1 MYRIIVVDDEMLALK
16 RFEHIVQKDNRVKLI
31 QSFSDGQSA
40 LDFIKDNTIDIA
52 FLDIEMPE
60 INGLELANKMQEIDP
75 YINIIF
81 VTAYDQYALEAFK
94 AHAIGY
100 LLKPLDINAFSEQVG
115 QFARNAE
122 PRKLKSVSSDESPTQ
137 KRLIV
142 KLLGQSICYDES
154 SPNTPI
160 TFRTTKAYELFALLV
175 HHYKTPLAKF
185 TILDTLFPEADY
197 DKANKLFYVSCSYLR
212 SAFSKLNYPEVL
224 IRDNDNYRINT
235 SILDCDY
242 ITLLESEKKLADMS
256 TKELIEL
263 SLLCA
268 GEYHMGKSYDWALET
283 KAYIETLSRKILLSL
298 ADAYI
303 ADGNTLDAISTL
315 EKCLMNDP
323 LNEEVVDKLIR
334 LLINNNQL
342 SKARAIFSTFE
353 SKIQDELGLDPNPAL
368 RKLLK

>member
-1 MYRIIVVDDEMLALK
+1 MYRIIVVDDEMLAIK

-40 LDFIKDNTIDIA
+40 LDFVKENTIDIA

-100 LLKPLDINAFSEQVG
+100 LLKPLDFTAFSNEVSQV
-115 QFARNAE
+115 ARNTE
-122 PRKLKSVSSDESPTQ
+122 PRNIKATSIEPANTS

-142 KLLGQSICYDES
+142 RVLGQSLCYDES
-154 SPNTPI
+154 SSNTPI

-185 TILDTLFPEADY
+185 TILDTLFPDSDY

-235 SILDCDY
+235 DIIDCDY
-242 ITLLESEKKLADMS
+242 ITLLETEKRFS
-256 TKELIEL
+256 TLSTNELVEL
-263 SLLCA
+263 SNLCG

-283 KAYIETLSRKILLSL
+283 KAYIETLTKKILIAL

-303 ADGNTLDAISTL
+303 ADGNMLDAISTL
-315 EKCLMNDP
+315 EKYLMNDS
-323 LNEEVVDKLIR
+323 LNEDVVEKLIH
-334 LLINNNQL
+334 LLIDNNQL
-342 SKARAIFSTFE
+342 SKARAIYNTFE
-353 SKIQDELGLDPNPAL
+353 TKMQSELGLDPKSSL
-368 RKLLK
+368 KKLLG